1 MGVWCR
7 ATDLLEHLRLFL
19 VRRVGLCE
27 RALARL
33 RSILARQRLAD
44 AFVEAAAVL
53 LGHGAEHA
61 QHRVDVDVLHQ
72 VVDRHDVRADAFEFE
87 ALAREAIV
95 PDNYSLVICHYSL
108 TIQKVSASR

>member
-1 MGVWCR
+1 MGVWLR
-7 ATDLLEHLRLFL
+7 AADLLEHLRLFL

-33 RSILARQRLAD
+33 RGILARQRLAD
-44 AFVEAAAVL
+44 AKVEAAAVL

-72 VVDRHDVRADAFEFE
+72 VVDRHDVRADAFELE
-87 ALAREAIV
+87 ALAREAVV

-108 TIQKVSASR
+108 ATQKITASR